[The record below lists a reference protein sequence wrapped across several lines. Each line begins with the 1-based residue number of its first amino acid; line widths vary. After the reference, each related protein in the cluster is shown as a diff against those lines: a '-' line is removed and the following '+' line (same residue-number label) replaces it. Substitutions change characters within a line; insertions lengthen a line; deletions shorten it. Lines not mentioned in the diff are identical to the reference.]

1 MADPTSNFRT
11 FLDDANKYFG
21 FEKAE
26 IQGLLTALL
35 AMTIIVSSREL
46 FVDAPSFSVLMIN
59 FLKTAFNSFLIL
71 TLSFAVYQT
80 AQRLTAIRSG
90 FKPEW
95 RIWIYGLG
103 IGLVLAF
110 VSRGNLW
117 FLAPG
122 GLIVYHMAGH
132 RIGSFR
138 YGLNYWPLG
147 LAAIMGP
154 MCCVVLAI
162 IFKVLSGVF
171 PANPLILLAMHIN
184 IWLAVINLIPI
195 PPLEG
200 SVMFFASRM
209 VYIFA
214 FALAAGTALSL
225 YFFSVWISLLIGL
238 VAGVILWQLVY
249 WTIEKEVV

>member
-1 MADPTSNFRT
+1 MGDPTSNLKT
-11 FLDDANKYFG
+11 FGYDINKYFG

-26 IQGLLTALL
+26 IEGLIVA
-35 AMTIIVSSREL
+35 IIIMSVTVSCDKL
-46 FVDAPSFSVLMIN
+46 FIDAPTFSELMIN
-59 FLKTAFNSFLIL
+59 FLIATFNSFLIF

-80 AQRLTAIRSG
+80 AQRLSAIRYG

-95 RIWIYGLG
+95 RIWIYGLI
-103 IGLVLAF
+103 IGLILAI
-110 VSRGNLW
+110 VSRGKLW

-138 YGLNYWPLG
+138 AGLNYWPLG
-147 LAAIMGP
+147 MAAIMGP
-154 MCCVVLAI
+154 MACVILAM
-162 IFKVLSGVF
+162 IFKILSGVF
-171 PANPLILLAMHIN
+171 PANPLILQAMYIN
-184 IWLAVINLIPI
+184 IWLAVCNLIPI

-214 FALAAGTALSL
+214 FAMAVGTAISL
-225 YFFSVWISLLIGL
+225 YFFNVWISLLIGF
-238 VAGVILWQLVY
+238 VAGIILWQVLY
-249 WTIEKEVV
+249 WTIEK

>member
-26 IQGLLTALL
+26 IEGIIAALIV
-35 AMTIIVSSREL
+35 MTVIVSSKQL
-46 FVDAPSFSVLMIN
+46 FVDAPSFSILMMN
-59 FLKTAFNSFLIL
+59 FFKTAFNSFLIL

-80 AQRLTAIRSG
+80 AQRLTDIRSG

-95 RIWIYGLG
+95 RVWLYGLA
-103 IGLVLAF
+103 IGLILAF
-110 VSRGNLW
+110 VSRGKLW

-138 YGLNYWPLG
+138 AGLNFWPLG

-154 MCCVVLAI
+154 MCCVILAM
-162 IFKVLSGVF
+162 IFKILSGIL
-171 PANPLILLAMHIN
+171 PGNPLIIEAMYIN

-225 YFFSVWISLLIGL
+225 YFFNVWISLLIGL
-238 VAGVILWQLVY
+238 IAGIALWQLLY
-249 WTIEKEVV
+249 WTIEKN